1 MKQHAPSCDR
11 NKHYILELLKE
22 VLPRSG
28 TVLETGSGTGQHTA
42 FFASSLPTLE
52 WQPTDLKE
60 NIPSI
65 KSWCEETGG
74 GNIRPPEVL
83 DLRSPEWPVRKVD
96 ALISINTIHI
106 VSWPLVENLF
116 RGAGKVVTTGGVM
129 YCYGPYRYSDKP
141 LEPTNIE
148 FDLWLKQRDPESGIR
163 QFEEVNQLAQAN
175 GFVLQGDRAMPANNR
190 SLWWIKE

>member
-1 MKQHAPSCDR
+1 MKQYAPSCDR

-28 TVLETGSGTGQHTA
+28 VVLETGSGTGQHTA
-42 FFASSLPTLE
+42 FFASALPALE
-52 WQPTDLKE
+52 WQPTDLEE
-60 NIPSI
+60 NISSI
-65 KSWCEETGG
+65 KSWCKETGG
-74 GNIRPPEVL
+74 GNIRSPEVL
-83 DLRSPEWPVRKVD
+83 DLRSPEWPVSKVD

-129 YCYGPYRYSDKP
+129 YCYGPYRYRDKP
-141 LEPTNIE
+141 LEPSNIE
-148 FDLWLKQRDPESGIR
+148 FDVWLKQRDPESGIR
-163 QFEEVNQLAQAN
+163 QFEDVNRLAQAN

>member
-22 VLPRSG
+22 VLPQSG
-28 TVLETGSGTGQHTA
+28 AVLEIGSGTGQHAA
-42 FFASSLPTLE
+42 FFASALPALE
-52 WQPTDLKE
+52 WQPTDLEE

-65 KSWCEETGG
+65 KSWCKETGG
-74 GNIRPPEVL
+74 GNIRSPEVL
-83 DLRSPEWPVRKVD
+83 DLRSPEWPVSKVD

-141 LEPTNIE
+141 LEPSNIE
-148 FDLWLKQRDPESGIR
+148 FDRWLKQRDPESGVR
-163 QFEEVNQLAQAN
+163 QFEEVNHLAEAN

-190 SLWWIKE
+190 SLWWIKK

>member
-22 VLPRSG
+22 VLPRFG
-28 TVLETGSGTGQHTA
+28 AVLEIGSGTGQHAA
-42 FFASSLPTLE
+42 FFADSLPALE
-52 WQPTDLKE
+52 WQPTDLEE

-65 KSWCEETGG
+65 KSWCEDAGSE
-74 GNIRPPEVL
+74 NIRPPEVL
-83 DLRSPEWPVRKVD
+83 DLRSPEWPVSKVD

-129 YCYGPYRYSDKP
+129 YCYGPYRYSDKL
-141 LEPTNIE
+141 LEPSNIE
-148 FDLWLKQRDPESGIR
+148 FDRWLKQRDPESGVR
-163 QFEEVNQLAQAN
+163 QFEEVNQLAEAN

-190 SLWWIKE
+190 SLWWIKK